1 MRRHR
6 GVILIGLLIAS
17 VVAVSSAWLAS
28 PEPDGLERVAEDQ
41 AFNERAKDPGYEV
54 LPGYTVPGI
63 DGTFSTALAGVIGV
77 GLVAGLTLGLGYL
90 LRRRHGGPTPPGTAG
105 ER

>member
-6 GVILIGLLIAS
+6 SVILIGLLIAS
-17 VVAVSSAWLAS
+17 VLAVSSAWLAS

-41 AFNERAKDPGYEV
+41 AFLERAEEPRFEA
-54 LPGYTVPGI
+54 LPDYTVPGV
-63 DGTFSTALAGVIGV
+63 DGPLSSALAGVIGV
-77 GLVAGLTLGLGYL
+77 GLVAGLTLGVGYL
-90 LRRRHGGPTPPGTAG
+90 LRRRHGGSSPPGTSG